1 MKKQIV
7 RLIVWTAALASL
19 AAATPAVLA
28 QQPATMRGNWDAR
41 VTITN
46 CNDGTPLLPTF
57 LAIQQFHDD
66 GSYIS
71 VDNAP
76 PTDQKP
82 GFGRWRHLNGVNYRL
97 AFQFF
102 TFNSDGSFSGSRKI
116 RSSIVLAADGNS
128 YTADITTEV
137 VAPDG
142 SVVGTG
148 CATAEATRFRPFR
161 D

>member
-28 QQPATMRGNWDAR
+28 QEPATLRGTWDTQ

-46 CNDGTPLLPTF
+46 CSGTTLGAFAAMQTF
-57 LAIQQFHDD
+57 VQD
-66 GSYIS
+66 GSYLS
-71 VDNAP
+71 VDNQP
-76 PTDQKP
+76 PTTHTTS
-82 GFGRWRHLNGVNYRL
+82 FGRWHHLNGVNYRL

-102 TFNSDGSFSGSRKI
+102 TFNSDGSFSGFRKI

-148 CATAEATRFRPFR
+148 CATAEATRVRPFR